1 MNLADDIA
9 YGVHDF
15 EDGIVLQLLTR
26 DHWHEITRDVDT
38 KWAKKNNL
46 FDFEKKLFKCDEDS
60 GYIRKQAVGALVH
73 ILISSIELRLIGEFE
88 EPLLCW
94 NSILPE
100 DSLYFL
106 KLLKESVTKNIIKL
120 ETVQATTYRGGEII
134 LSLFEALSNEPEM
147 LLPSS
152 FKKLWK
158 ESEDELD
165 QKRIVCDF
173 ISGMTDQYANRFYE
187 RLFLPGHGSIFDRL

>member
-1 MNLADDIA
+1 M
-9 YGVHDF
+9 
-15 EDGIVLQLLTR
+15 
-26 DHWHEITRDVDT
+26 
-38 KWAKKNNL
+38 
-46 FDFEKKLFKCDEDS
+46 
-60 GYIRKQAVGALVH
+60 
-73 ILISSIELRLIGEFE
+73 
-88 EPLLCW
+88 
-94 NSILPE
+94 
-100 DSLYFL
+100 
-106 KLLKESVTKNIIKL
+106 LKESVTKNIIKL